1 LFCFIPLVGLILFIL
16 ISAYHF
22 GEQHWQFLN
31 QKKHTLEI
39 RFFQFLNGLMI
50 LLLLF
55 QSHSGKVREIIS
67 SIIGFEI
74 ENIRFDYML
83 LACILLVT
91 LFSVRF
97 YFVIDSFKNKILINM
112 YYLIIFT
119 IIFKTANLI
128 WAFAIYFVIWHS
140 LPSIRDQ
147 VKFIYGSVNKET
159 IKSYVITAF
168 PFWITS
174 LFGIFLLYIFLKDF
188 FMFETLFFSFLAAI
202 TFPHVIVVIQ
212 MFKNKK

>member
-1 LFCFIPLVGLILFIL
+1 
-16 ISAYHF
+16 
-22 GEQHWQFLN
+22 
-31 QKKHTLEI
+31 
-39 RFFQFLNGLMI
+39 
-50 LLLLF
+50 
-55 QSHSGKVREIIS
+55 
-67 SIIGFEI
+67 
-74 ENIRFDYML
+74 
-83 LACILLVT
+83 
-91 LFSVRF
+91 
-97 YFVIDSFKNKILINM
+97 M